1 MRFLIKFSL
10 GCIFLT
16 SIVSCKKET
25 SWDIDAAFPI
35 AKSHLDLRNFFG
47 LTQSEAA
54 SLVHV
59 QLRAWQ
65 WWESGQRKMPVGL
78 WELFLIKTDHHPKFK
93 LQHKSSNKNKTI

>member
-1 MRFLIKFSL
+1 MNTDKSTTYESPPPDEIK
-10 GCIFLT
+10 
-16 SIVSCKKET
+16 
-25 SWDIDAAFPI
+25 
-35 AKSHLDLRNFFG
+35 DLRNFFG

-54 SLVHV
+54 SQVHV

-93 LQHKSSNKNKTI
+93 LHHKSSNKNKNNIELTGIIE

>member
-1 MRFLIKFSL
+1 MKIHQLSDY
-10 GCIFLT
+10 
-16 SIVSCKKET
+16 EPPP
-25 SWDIDAAFPI
+25 IDEVKA
-35 AKSHLDLRNFFG
+35 LRNFFG

-54 SLVHV
+54 ALVHV

-93 LQHKSSNKNKTI
+93 LQHKGTNKEKNIVGND

>member
-1 MRFLIKFSL
+1 MNQIELKAYEPPPPDEIK
-10 GCIFLT
+10 
-16 SIVSCKKET
+16 
-25 SWDIDAAFPI
+25 A
-35 AKSHLDLRNFFG
+35 LRTFFG

-54 SLVHV
+54 TQVHV

-93 LQHKSSNKNKTI
+93 LQHRISEKNKKTVLAKAR